1 MNDNFVMNLNKLD
14 ASLKLFAKFASLCYQ
29 MHMLSLYGSILYNDS
44 YEVMNE
50 LNPLYFDLIDRIK
63 EGVKP
68 IGKSKIF
75 PAIEIAGK
83 KIMDANKKNK
93 YNNATLR
100 IIVISDGKDN
110 TKEIT
115 EASNYLLQNK
125 IRVDSIFL
133 SNKIVSQ
140 LVAISRFS
148 GGNSMFIKNFDEGLE
163 LFNKEEFINVKI
175 RYFGPFRSSKV
186 TENEISNLSPLKAND
201 LDKEIGVKKNK
212 YANRKKIVTS
222 PLYQISEYEK
232 TVRSYYEYGE
242 KVNLPHPNYKRI
254 ILELQKIVMNPD
266 EDIHV
271 FPLKDR
277 GDVWRVLF
285 KGPENSLYE
294 NFWFLIIVEFN
305 ENYPQHYPLFRFVV
319 RNIKAIYNYS

>member
-1 MNDNFVMNLNKLD
+1 M
-14 ASLKLFAKFASLCYQ
+14 
-29 MHMLSLYGSILYNDS
+29 
-44 YEVMNE
+44 
-50 LNPLYFDLIDRIK
+50 
-63 EGVKP
+63 
-68 IGKSKIF
+68 
-75 PAIEIAGK
+75 
-83 KIMDANKKNK
+83 
-93 YNNATLR
+93 
-100 IIVISDGKDN
+100 
-110 TKEIT
+110 
-115 EASNYLLQNK
+115 
-125 IRVDSIFL
+125 
-133 SNKIVSQ
+133 
-140 LVAISRFS
+140 
-148 GGNSMFIKNFDEGLE
+148 
-163 LFNKEEFINVKI
+163 FNKEEFINVKI

-294 NFWFLIIVEFN
+294 DFWFLIIVEFN
-305 ENYPQHYPLFRFVV
+305 ENYPQHYPLFRFVNPPFYP
-319 RNIKAIYNYS
+319 NITDRGMIVNNKLDQIYRSDMSMLQLFGTIKQLLLNPDFDNCVDFKREKMRGNDLEFVLKVDEWNLQNGKEIIDDWLNDWKFQPDDNLLQRIKISPMF